1 MLRAY
6 ADRGLRVTGLRMQ
19 VLAVE
24 VREHGPRT
32 WTLLVTDRFA
42 GARAVGRG
50 VRVGLPRGRAS
61 TRAVALRRVAGQW
74 RVAEVLPQRG
84 PSASPAASTA
94 ATSGSRKR

>member
-6 ADRGLRVTGLRMQ
+6 VERGLHVTGLRMQ

-32 WTLLVTDRFA
+32 WSLLVTDRLA
-42 GARAVGRG
+42 QARAVGRG
-50 VRVGLPRGRAS
+50 VRVALPRGRLS
-61 TRAVALRRVAGQW
+61 TRAVSLRRVAGEW
-74 RVAEVLPQRG
+74 RVVEVRSQR
-84 PSASPAASTA
+84 SPVASTA